1 MGLSRL
7 TIALLVA
14 AGAGAAEA
22 APPATAEQAI
32 AAYRAVYKPTAELD
46 CPRGEDGEIVVCARR
61 GEDPYRLPPSAREPG
76 VPVRGEAP
84 SGTAALD
91 AGGCISRCQGSV
103 GVNLLAVPGF
113 IGRVIERLRDD

>member
-7 TIALLVA
+7 TIALLLAAA
-14 AGAGAAEA
+14 AGPVEA
-22 APPATAEQAI
+22 APPATAEEAM
-32 AAYRAVYKPTAELD
+32 AAYRQVFKPTAELD
-46 CPRGEDGEIVVCARR
+46 CPRGDEGEIVVCARR
-61 GEDPYRLPPSAREPG
+61 GEDPYRLPPSAREAG

-113 IGRVIERLRDD
+113 IAKVIERLKDD